1 MERYQK
7 MEKIGAGMYGTVYKA
22 KDNATGEILAL
33 KRIRLVEDE
42 DNDMKQGI
50 PSTTIREISLLKEL
64 KHKNI
69 VRLYDVVNSEDRTL
83 TLVFEYMDQDLKKY
97 LDCNEGGLDPIIIKY
112 FLYQLLDGITHC
124 HFHRVLHRDLKPPNL
139 LINIKGELKIADFG
153 LARALG
159 ISQNSYT
166 HEVVTL
172 WYRAPDVLLGS
183 RNYSTS
189 VDIWSIGCIFA
200 EMVRGKTLFP
210 GKTEG
215 HQLDTIFSLLGTPT
229 VAYTGS
235 HELPEWKNDTV
246 YPAPVSF
253 ATLVPG
259 LETAGLDLM
268 QLMLSYDPARRISAA
283 EARYHPYFD
292 DLPLN
297 LK

>member
-1 MERYQK
+1 
-7 MEKIGAGMYGTVYKA
+7 
-22 KDNATGEILAL
+22 
-33 KRIRLVEDE
+33 
-42 DNDMKQGI
+42 
-50 PSTTIREISLLKEL
+50 
-64 KHKNI
+64 
-69 VRLYDVVNSEDRTL
+69 
-83 TLVFEYMDQDLKKY
+83 
-97 LDCNEGGLDPIIIKY
+97 
-112 FLYQLLDGITHC
+112 
-124 HFHRVLHRDLKPPNL
+124 
-139 LINIKGELKIADFG
+139 
-153 LARALG
+153 
-159 ISQNSYT
+159 
-166 HEVVTL
+166 
-172 WYRAPDVLLGS
+172 
-183 RNYSTS
+183 
-189 VDIWSIGCIFA
+189 
-200 EMVRGKTLFP
+200 MVRGKTLFP